1 MGVRFLNDSLILIG
15 MRQMTLTPLQ
25 AFQKIK
31 QFCAYQERCHSEVK
45 EKLYGFGLNRT
56 EVDDLIS
63 KLIEENYLNEERFA
77 EQFAGGR
84 FRMKKWGRVK
94 IKHALKQLQVSDYCI
109 RKGMKVIDEDAYR
122 TTLAK
127 LLSEKQKTLRKET
140 NIFLRK
146 RKLTDYLL
154 QKGYESELIRELLNE
169 AKDESN

>member
-1 MGVRFLNDSLILIG
+1 MDIKNKGAMIEQYQFVKSSNFYIDNPNISNDSCLLLNLTKTKKGLIV
-15 MRQMTLTPLQ
+15 
-25 AFQKIK
+25 
-31 QFCAYQERCHSEVK
+31 VK
-45 EKLYGFGLNRT
+45 KDNKSDIRY
-56 EVDDLIS
+56 
-63 KLIEENYLNEERFA
+63 LIENNYLDEQRYA

-109 RKGMKVIDEDAYR
+109 RKGMKVIDEEAYR

-127 LLSEKQKTLRKET
+127 LLSEKQKTMRKET